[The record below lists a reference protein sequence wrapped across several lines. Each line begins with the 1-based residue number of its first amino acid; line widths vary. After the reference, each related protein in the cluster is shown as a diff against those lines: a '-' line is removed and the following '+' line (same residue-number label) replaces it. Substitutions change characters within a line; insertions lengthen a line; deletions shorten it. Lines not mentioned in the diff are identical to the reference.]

1 MEHKAYVAQPASV
14 RHQGKP
20 FPTKDLRIGAQAI
33 DKKSQT
39 STKADGLSCR
49 TVARNSLKPAKKD
62 REQEILLFPVLHPSP
77 VPQPLPHEQ
86 RRGPSASEKPS
97 ISPALSSSPIKI
109 FGKDGG
115 SLRGE
120 GKPFSKK
127 VSLPPSFQNF
137 HQPYQIFSKRLEQPA
152 SLTDSLLMP
161 YSSCFASGSPTQA
174 KSMVR
179 ENLSVPVTCTRTRCP
194 RR

>member
-1 MEHKAYVAQPASV
+1 MTYPCPRQMEHKAYVAQPASV

-77 VPQPLPHEQ
+77 VPQTSPARTTAGTGSQRQADNVPCPVILPNKSFWKGWGELEGGRETFFQKGSPFPPHPKTSTSPTRSSRNAWSSPHRAGRARGLPE
-86 RRGPSASEKPS
+86 RRGNP
-97 ISPALSSSPIKI
+97 
-109 FGKDGG
+109 
-115 SLRGE
+115 
-120 GKPFSKK
+120 
-127 VSLPPSFQNF
+127 
-137 HQPYQIFSKRLEQPA
+137 
-152 SLTDSLLMP
+152 
-161 YSSCFASGSPTQA
+161 
-174 KSMVR
+174 
-179 ENLSVPVTCTRTRCP
+179 
-194 RR
+194 